1 MVSASAHTAQLAERL
16 LRAEKERV
24 EVKQLTDELP
34 ELTVADAYRIQR
46 ELVRLKQTA
55 GQRLIGFKMGLTSRA
70 KQKSMGV
77 DVPIYGHLFE
87 ETALDDGAAVP
98 LDQLIHPR
106 AEAELAFLIGA
117 ELSGEHVTAAS
128 VSAAVESVVPVIE
141 IIDSRYRDFKFTL
154 PDVIADNTSASR
166 VVIGRRRA
174 RVSEVDLR
182 LTGVVLEKNGEV
194 VATGAAAAVL
204 GNPLESIALL
214 VQLLARDSSGLERGQ
229 LVLAGAITEAIP
241 VQRGDVVSAAFDRL
255 GAVTVSFC

>member
-1 MVSASAHTAQLAERL
+1 
-16 LRAEKERV
+16 
-24 EVKQLTDELP
+24 
-34 ELTVADAYRIQR
+34 
-46 ELVRLKQTA
+46 
-55 GQRLIGFKMGLTSRA
+55 
-70 KQKSMGV
+70 
-77 DVPIYGHLFE
+77 
-87 ETALDDGAAVP
+87 
-98 LDQLIHPR
+98 
-106 AEAELAFLIGA
+106 
-117 ELSGEHVTAAS
+117 
-128 VSAAVESVVPVIE
+128 
-141 IIDSRYRDFKFTL
+141 
-154 PDVIADNTSASR
+154 VIADNASASR

>member
-16 LRAEKERV
+16 LRAETERM

-106 AEAELAFLIGA
+106 AEAELAFRIGA
-117 ELSGEHVTAAS
+117 ELS
-128 VSAAVESVVPVIE
+128 
-141 IIDSRYRDFKFTL
+141 
-154 PDVIADNTSASR
+154 
-166 VVIGRRRA
+166 
-174 RVSEVDLR
+174 
-182 LTGVVLEKNGEV
+182 
-194 VATGAAAAVL
+194 
-204 GNPLESIALL
+204 
-214 VQLLARDSSGLERGQ
+214 
-229 LVLAGAITEAIP
+229 
-241 VQRGDVVSAAFDRL
+241 
-255 GAVTVSFC
+255 